1 MQFRIGKISAKCS
14 SCDSTQFKAD
24 PEDYSGPLARFYCA
38 VCGTAMQYADLIAQI
53 GKQAAPHRR
62 KLAPPV
68 RSNAPNN
75 YSSGGTVRR

>member
-38 VCGTAMQYADLIAQI
+38 VCGTAMQYADLISQI
-53 GKQAAPHRR
+53 GKQAAPLSKESRAARPKRR
-62 KLAPPV
+62 RA
-68 RSNAPNN
+68 R
-75 YSSGGTVRR
+75 

>member
-14 SCDSTQFKAD
+14 SCDSTQFKPD

-53 GKQAAPHRR
+53 GQAAPPSKEARIPRR
-62 KLAPPV
+62 KRAH
-68 RSNAPNN
+68 SK
-75 YSSGGTVRR
+75 GGTVRR

>member
-38 VCGTAMQYADLIAQI
+38 VCGTAMQYSDLITQI
-53 GKQAAPHRR
+53 GKQAAPHPKEARPAR
-62 KLAPPV
+62 PKQRAK
-68 RSNAPNN
+68 
-75 YSSGGTVRR
+75 